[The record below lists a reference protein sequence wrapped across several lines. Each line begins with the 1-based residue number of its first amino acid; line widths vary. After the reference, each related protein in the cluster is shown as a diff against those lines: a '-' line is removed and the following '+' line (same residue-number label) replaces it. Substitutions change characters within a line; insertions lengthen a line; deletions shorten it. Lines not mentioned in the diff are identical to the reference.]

1 MNRAVHVTCVGQ
13 YIQGDFDLLRPS
25 SSPSPSP
32 HSLLPPPPPLQ
43 AGFPFPLKM
52 LGMMYIMSYDLVEQ
66 IGGKQYKV
74 QGGGQIGGRLYGAGE
89 GRNDTAAPS
98 SVLHS
103 SMALSFP
110 LPASSFSDAASARR
124 SPKCDLVH
132 AGHPSVTLCTPICA
146 GSAGAGGGAP
156 AGEGV

>member
-74 QGGGQIGGRLYGAGE
+74 QGGGADRRKAVRGGRGAERHGS
-89 GRNDTAAPS
+89 AF
-98 SVLHS
+98 
-103 SMALSFP
+103 LSATFFDGTL
-110 LPASSFSDAASARR
+110 LPAPRLF
-124 SPKCDLVH
+124 VQ
-132 AGHPSVTLCTPICA
+132 
-146 GSAGAGGGAP
+146 
-156 AGEGV
+156 